1 MANNKS
7 YKVFVT
13 TLGCPKNEV
22 DSEIILRG
30 LRERGWEIT
39 TRLSEASI
47 ALINTC
53 AFIEPARAES
63 IEEIYSLV
71 NRKES
76 GRLGSIIVTGCLAE
90 RYGALLAD
98 EIPEIDVIIGN
109 RDVDAIPNLIIEG
122 LQTAGTFYA
131 APKDFSNDWYN
142 RPADHSEKGWGYVKI
157 SEGCNNRCSYC
168 SIPEIK
174 GGLRSASMESVV
186 NQARHLV
193 ENGAREIVLVGQDT
207 TAYGHDRNENLLP
220 HLLRNISA
228 IDGDFWIRILYA
240 HPANLNDE
248 NIEAI
253 IQTPK
258 VVPYLEVP
266 IQHIAEPILSR
277 MGRKIDSK
285 GIRERIARLRRER
298 PEIALRTS
306 LIVGFPG
313 ETDEDFEELA
323 EYMEEGN
330 FIHGGVF
337 TYSRED
343 GTPAAD
349 FPEVVDERSTE
360 TRKHL
365 IEMIFD
371 NIRLNAAKAMQDKV
385 VDVLVER
392 DGTRQNMLWGRTIYD
407 APKIDRTV
415 RFRGTANV
423 GDIVK
428 VRIMKGTEF
437 HFLGVQE

>member
-1 MANNKS
+1 MAIEKS

-30 LRERGWEIT
+30 LRDKGWEIT
-39 TRLSEASI
+39 TRLSEASTV
-47 ALINTC
+47 LINTC

-63 IEEIYSLV
+63 IEEIYSFV
-71 NRKES
+71 HRKES

-122 LQTAGTFYA
+122 LQTAGTFYS
-131 APKDFSNDWYN
+131 APKEFSNDWYN
-142 RPADHSEKGWGYVKI
+142 TPTDHSEMGWGYVKI
-157 SEGCNNRCSYC
+157 SEGCDNRCSYC
-168 SIPEIK
+168 SIPGIK
-174 GGLRSASMESVV
+174 GGLRSAPIESVV

-193 ENGAREIVLVGQDT
+193 EKGAREIVLIGQDT

-220 HLLRNISA
+220 NLLQRISN
-228 IDGDFWIRILYA
+228 IDGDFWIRVLYA
-240 HPANLNDE
+240 HPAHLTDE
-248 NIEAI
+248 NIGAI
-253 IQTPK
+253 TQTPK

-266 IQHIAEPILSR
+266 IQHIAEPILNR

-285 GIRERIARLRRER
+285 GIRERIAKLRRER

-323 EYMEEGN
+323 EYMDEGN

-337 TYSRED
+337 SYSRED
-343 GTPAAD
+343 GTPAAN
-349 FPEVVDERSTE
+349 FPEEVDERTIE
-360 TRKHL
+360 TRKQM

-371 NIRLNAAKAMQDKV
+371 GVRLNAAKAMQDKV
-385 VDVLVER
+385 VDVIVER
-392 DGTRQNMLWGRTIYD
+392 DGTRQNMLWGRTIFD

-415 RFRGTANV
+415 RFRGSAKV
-423 GDIVK
+423 GDIVR